1 MKKTRFIL
9 FFIFLCF
16 YFSFSEEKIINT
28 DKKQITLDVDTA
40 VSLALANNL
49 GLKSE
54 RIKFES
60 AKWSMIT
67 SWNVFL
73 PDVSM
78 SAKLT
83 RSNLNV
89 DERTTIIP
97 QTEPVITPF
106 GYLLGLTGI
115 EEKETPLWG
124 LQANF
129 NLSLNLNAYMVFN
142 VYQTVLDFQGGK
154 INLETAKQKLIVEVK
169 KGVYNFVLMERNIE
183 ILNESINN
191 AKKRY
196 DKAIINYNNGL
207 ISEYDKLSAQV
218 AYENLKPQLID
229 VQNTYN
235 KLLLNFKNLIGLRRE
250 VEVSFNAE
258 IESEKKEF
266 NKDELITKYINNNLE
281 LKSLDLYLKSMQ
293 NVRNLAISALTPSFG
308 FGYIMDPTF
317 QKDPLED
324 DWFGDKKYMDEN
336 WKQRGGMFYLTLSLP
351 ISSLAPF
358 SKQHMD
364 IIRSQFSIA
373 DARYKLENSKKSFEV
388 NIETILMGLDKSI
401 KSIEILKLNISLAE
415 RAFKK
420 AEEAYAAGSKEL
432 LEVQNSELELKRAKQ
447 NLLQEEYY
455 YIAGLLDLEY
465 AINDKL

>member
-1 MKKTRFIL
+1 MKKTYFIL
-9 FFIFLCF
+9 LFIVLCLV
-16 YFSFSEEKIINT
+16 FSFSEEKIINP
-28 DKKQITLDVDTA
+28 DSKKISLDVDTA

-54 RIKFES
+54 RLKFES

-67 SWNVFL
+67 SWNTFL
-73 PDVSM
+73 PDVSI

-83 RSNLNV
+83 RSNLNK
-89 DERTTIIP
+89 DERTTTIP
-97 QTEPVITPF
+97 ISYVPPVM
-106 GYLLGLTGI
+106 

-142 VYQTVLDFQGGK
+142 VYQTVLDWQSGK

-169 KGVYNFVLMERNIE
+169 KGVYNFTLMEKNIE
-183 ILNESINN
+183 ILNEGIDN

-196 DKAIINYNNGL
+196 DKSIINYNNGL

-229 VQNTYN
+229 VQNNYN
-235 KLLLNFKNLIGLRRE
+235 KLLLNFKNLIGLRKE
-250 VEVSFNAE
+250 VEVSFNVE
-258 IESEKKEF
+258 IESVKNEF
-266 NKDELITKYINNNLE
+266 DKDELISKYISNNLE
-281 LKSLDLYLKSMQ
+281 LKSLDQYLKSMQ

-308 FGYIMDPTF
+308 FGYIVDPTF

-336 WKQRGGMFYLTLSLP
+336 WKQRGGMFYLSLSLP

-373 DARYKLENSKKSFEV
+373 EARNNLENSKKSFEV
-388 NIETILMGLDKSI
+388 NIESILMGLDKSI
-401 KSIEILKLNISLAE
+401 KSIEILKLNIALAE

-420 AEEAYAAGSKEL
+420 AEEAYAAGKKEL
-432 LEVQNSELELKRAKQ
+432 LEVQNSELELKKAKL
-447 NLLQEEYY
+447 NLLQEEYNY
-455 YIAGLLDLEY
+455 TVGLLDLEY